1 MLQELQ
7 TKGYQIKKSTYTK
20 TEIQKMLQIL
30 EQKKVAKKFGVR
42 RFLVDNSELLPII
55 LNDKM
60 RELIQAFSDKA
71 LIIKSIYFDKP
82 PNANWIVNWH
92 QDITINVDGRV
103 EADDFKNW
111 RVLKERTVVQ
121 PSVEILENILTVRI
135 HLDDCRLTNGAL
147 QVIPNSH
154 LNGITKV
161 ENVEL
166 LNSKAVICEAN
177 QGDVLLM
184 KPLILH
190 ASKRVQNNSNRRVIH
205 IEFCDKELPK
215 GLSWNEEIEINKKR

>member
-1 MLQELQ
+1 MLKNLQ
-7 TKGYQIKKSTYTK
+7 TQGYQIKPNIYTK
-20 TEIQKMLQIL
+20 TEIQKILQIL
-30 EQKKVAKKFGVR
+30 EQKNVAKKFGVR
-42 RFLVDNSELLPII
+42 RFLNDNLELLPVI

-92 QDITINVDGRV
+92 QDITINVNGKV
-103 EADDFKNW
+103 VADNFRNW

-121 PSVEILENILTVRI
+121 PTLEILENIVTVRI
-135 HLDDCRLTNGAL
+135 HLDDCRLENGAL

-161 ENVEL
+161 ENIES
-166 LNSKAVICEAN
+166 LNLKAVVCEAN

-205 IEFCDKELPK
+205 IEFCDKALPK
-215 GLSWNEEIEINKKR
+215 GLSWNEVIKF